1 MNGIEYSAL
10 ADIYMNIEEE
20 QEEKNEIINSIISK
34 QSFKFE
40 QATITPQQKL
50 FQKLQALKEC
60 PDYLLPNYFSSSGT
74 GSSLSNINST
84 KSIEIFSDQAKVS
97 SFPISDDFI
106 LLSEFSEI
114 DGPKPLLTIPTDGG
128 AGFNK
133 KEYSLHCN
141 YFLFNDL
148 R

>member
-1 MNGIEYSAL
+1 MNGLEYSTL
-10 ADIYMNIEEE
+10 ADIYMNKEE
-20 QEEKNEIINSIISK
+20 QEEKNEIINCITPK
-34 QSFKFE
+34 QGFKFE
-40 QATITPQQKL
+40 QATITSQQKI

-74 GSSLSNINST
+74 GSSFNST
-84 KSIEIFSDQAKVS
+84 KSSENFSEQAKDS

-141 YFLFNDL
+141 SFLFNDL